1 MASLFWWQVALVA
14 KNLPASAKDA
24 GDWVQSLG
32 RGDLLEEEM
41 TTHSSILAWAAVH
54 GATES
59 DMTFKGSC

>member
-24 GDWVQSLG
+24 GYWVQSLG
-32 RGDLLEEEM
+32 RGDLEEEM

-54 GATES
+54 GAAKSQT
-59 DMTFKGSC
+59 